1 MLHVRSLIYTVRQNV
16 RAKTSGLALESVALE
31 SVALESVA
39 KKRQVTVS
47 THRLYLWDKSGAWAD
62 DLLQLVV
69 YVV

>member
-16 RAKTSGLALESVALE
+16 RAKTSGLALE